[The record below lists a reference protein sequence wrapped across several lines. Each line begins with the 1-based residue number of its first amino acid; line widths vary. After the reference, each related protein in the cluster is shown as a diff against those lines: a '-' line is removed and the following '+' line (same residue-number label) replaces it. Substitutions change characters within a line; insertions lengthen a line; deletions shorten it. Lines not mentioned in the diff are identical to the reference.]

1 MFRYSFF
8 APMLRLTPLRLA
20 AHVVDAGVDLG
31 AGAVSSVH
39 AVAAVEVAYRLRV
52 TTQVG
57 IQRE

>member
-1 MFRYSFF
+1 
-8 APMLRLTPLRLA
+8 MLRLTPLRLA